1 MKKLFIYA
9 LFIMFN
15 IIFTTNSYSQVTE
28 IKYGKKFEILMT
40 SYPDYEP
47 LSYTVFIGR
56 YKTLNNVFEQTL
68 QEILGENVEVKAETG
83 NTFSDN
89 QEYLKEG
96 TFDMFMGLYNETH
109 TQIKNF
115 DHMEYLFPAIGN
127 NPIHLIT
134 LPEKAS
140 QIKSLEDLKSLKGV
154 YIAKEYFSDYVEQ
167 SLKNYNVEAS
177 LDIFDTY
184 RKLFLGEIDYII
196 GGYYYHYTNAI
207 RLGLKDYVS
216 FSKKPIWTIPMFAT
230 ISKKSKH
237 YSALKSLLLKKVK
250 DKTIEE
256 KIKNNIKEF
265 IEKEEKNNIGV
276 VPPKF
281 VLKEG
286 LNALTPA
293 DLGALTPTD
302 KATNKD

>member
-1 MKKLFIYA
+1 MDDSKSGMMVLPSEQDFSPGDFRVLITHNPDAVPRLKTLPDLILCGHTHGGQCRLPAYGA
-9 LFIMFN
+9 
-15 IIFTTNSYSQVTE
+15 
-28 IKYGKKFEILMT
+28 IKTSCVYGKKFEILMT

-184 RKLFLGEIDYII
+184 RKLFLGEI
-196 GGYYYHYTNAI
+196 
-207 RLGLKDYVS
+207 K
-216 FSKKPIWTIPMFAT
+216 
-230 ISKKSKH
+230 
-237 YSALKSLLLKKVK
+237 
-250 DKTIEE
+250 
-256 KIKNNIKEF
+256 
-265 IEKEEKNNIGV
+265 
-276 VPPKF
+276 
-281 VLKEG
+281 
-286 LNALTPA
+286 
-293 DLGALTPTD
+293 
-302 KATNKD
+302 

>member
-1 MKKLFIYA
+1 MKKLFIYVLA
-9 LFIMFN
+9 VLLN
-15 IIFTTNSYSQVTE
+15 INFTTTSYAQVTE
-28 IKYGKKFEILMT
+28 NQNSEKFEVLMT

-47 LSYTVFIGR
+47 LSYIVYIGR

-68 QEILGENVEVKAETG
+68 QDILGENIAVLAETG
-83 NTFSDN
+83 NSFNDN

-96 TFDMFMGLYNETH
+96 TFDIFMGLYNETH
-109 TQIKNF
+109 TQFKKF
-115 DHMEYLFPAIGN
+115 DHMEYLFPAIGS

-134 LPEKAS
+134 LPEKAT
-140 QIKSLEDLKSLKGV
+140 QIKSLDDLKNLKGV

-167 SLKNYNVEAS
+167 SLKNYNVESS

-196 GGYYYHYTNAI
+196 GGYYYHYANAVK
-207 RLGLKDYVS
+207 LGLKDYIS
-216 FSKKPIWTIPMFAT
+216 FSKKPIWTIPMFAA

-237 YSALKSLLLKKVK
+237 YNALKTLLSKKIK
-250 DKTIEE
+250 DKSVEE
-256 KIKNNIKEF
+256 EIKKSIKEI
-265 IEKEEKNNIGV
+265 IEQEEKNNMGI

-286 LNALTPA
+286 LDALTPA
-293 DLGALTPTD
+293 DLGALSTTETTD
-302 KATNKD
+302 KD